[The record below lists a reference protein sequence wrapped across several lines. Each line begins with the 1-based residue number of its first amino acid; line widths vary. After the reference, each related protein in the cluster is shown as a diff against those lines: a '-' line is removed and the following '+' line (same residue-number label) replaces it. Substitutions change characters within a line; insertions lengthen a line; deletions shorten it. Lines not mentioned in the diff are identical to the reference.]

1 MAITS
6 WKGSST
12 KWTLQA
18 ALDVSPMRLA
28 IMDTQKRAELAQ
40 FLQGQVSRRLATFQR
55 AGENGYAVWKLGED
69 FQKINEK
76 LNIDMSPYEPVL
88 KVKGRTRTLSPIFA
102 DRKNPQ
108 NALAGYINIMQDFLS
123 AKSSTVKGWRKI
135 KEAQDY
141 RLFGWEERV
150 PTKKVGNR
158 QYYKTVKHLDYRM
171 SDEERKT
178 FWKVYRELYK
188 SPWNP
193 INSYD
198 SDIQRKFGSI
208 WVTGKFDKTDFE
220 TALAKM
226 QEMIDERPD
235 FLRESAPGTSGD
247 PTVRA
252 QGSALAGE
260 NVLNGDYFDEE

>member
-28 IMDTQKRAELAQ
+28 IMDTQKRAELLH
-40 FLQGQVSRRLATFQR
+40 FLQKQVDRRLSAFER
-55 AGENGYAVWKLGED
+55 AGETGYAFWKMQED
-69 FQKINEK
+69 FEK
-76 LNIDMSPYEPVL
+76 LNKKLDIDLSPYEPVYTI
-88 KVKGRTRTLSPIFA
+88 KGKTRTLSPVFA
-102 DRKNPQ
+102 NRKNPQ
-108 NALAGYINIMQDFLS
+108 NAIAGYINILQDFLS

-141 RLFGWEERV
+141 RLFGWEEKV

-171 SDEERKT
+171 SDAERKT

-188 SPWNP
+188 TPWSG

-208 WVTGKFDKTDFE
+208 WVSGRFNKKDFE
-220 TALAKM
+220 EAYAKM
-226 QEMIDERPD
+226 SDLLEQRPES
-235 FLRESAPGTSGD
+235 LRENAPGISGD
-247 PTVRA
+247 PTARA
-252 QGSALAGE
+252 QGSASAGE
-260 NVLNGDYFDEE
+260 NALNEEFEW